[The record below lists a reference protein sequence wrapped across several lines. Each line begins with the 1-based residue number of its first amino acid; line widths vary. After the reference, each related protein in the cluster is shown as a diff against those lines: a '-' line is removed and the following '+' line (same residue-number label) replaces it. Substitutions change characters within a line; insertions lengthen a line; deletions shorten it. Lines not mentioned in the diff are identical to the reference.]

1 MWPLAVASRAFRP
14 EVVVCSLGP
23 EGDEVSGGG
32 GLSVVWRVV
41 VTGDARFMVALVVTT
56 VVGAPPDPRAGGLS
70 RAPLFEPD
78 LAVTEETPST
88 DIA

>member
-14 EVVVCSLGP
+14 EVVVCSLGS

-41 VTGDARFMVALVVTT
+41 VTGDARFVIALVVTA
-56 VVGAPPDPRAGGLS
+56 VGAPPNPRAGGLS
-70 RAPLFEPD
+70 RARLVEPD
-78 LAVTEETPST
+78 LAVTGETPST